1 MAALPGLQR
10 AEESDDDEQTRGG
23 MSAKITNTVFLEA
36 MFAEALPGTYTV
48 VCSFPGDPYKADR
61 SAWAGR
67 PWSPGQRLAPR
78 FDEGNTYTTVST
90 FEPDPQT
97 GEMRRR
103 KALHCSTHAVMVDDI
118 GTKVRP
124 EKLLM
129 PPSALIE
136 TSPQNFQAYLFLR
149 QDEAARDRAL
159 CERLI
164 ERMVAAG
171 LTADGKDPGM
181 KGVTRYGRLPVGVNG
196 KGKYVQILGA
206 PFQTRCTLFEPERR
220 YSIAEIAAAWR
231 LDLTAPEPRY
241 TNVVSITPALARRA
255 GEQFGALL
263 ETFQLM
269 RMYQGRIGEGPWHAV
284 TCPWVD
290 SHTDR
295 ADTGAAV
302 AEPSAD
308 NKYAGGFRCHHGH
321 CEGRGMRDVRRW
333 LRELVRLLDERK
345 AQ

>member
-1 MAALPGLQR
+1 
-10 AEESDDDEQTRGG
+10 
-23 MSAKITNTVFLEA
+23 MSAVSNRVFLEA
-36 MFAEALPGTYTV
+36 MFAEALPGTFTIIAA
-48 VCSFPGDPYKADR
+48 FPGDPNRVPPGSPPGEERRRWYGEP
-61 SAWAGR
+61 WA
-67 PWSPGQRLAPR
+67 PGQHVPRR
-78 FDEGNTYTTVST
+78 FDYQNSYLTVST

-103 KALHCSTHAVMVDDI
+103 KALFDALHAVMIDDV
-118 GTKVRP
+118 GTKVRQD
-124 EKLLM
+124 KLLL
-129 PPSALIE
+129 PASALIE
-136 TSPQNFQAYLFLR
+136 TSPQNFQAFYFIV
-149 QDEAARDRAL
+149 QDESARDRAL
-159 CERLI
+159 AERLI

-181 KGVTRYGRLPVGVNG
+181 KGVTRYGRLPVGANG
-196 KGKYVQILGA
+196 KAKYVQILGH
-206 PFQTRCTLFEPERR
+206 PFRTRCTLFEPQRR
-220 YSIAEIAAAWR
+220 YSITEIAGAWQ
-231 LDLTAPEPRY
+231 LDLTAPKPAY

-263 ETFQLM
+263 ETLQLM
-269 RMYQGRIGEGPWHAV
+269 QMYHGKIGAGPWHAI

-295 ADTGAAV
+295 AETGSAI

-308 NKYAGGFRCHHGH
+308 NNYAGGFVCHHGH
-321 CEGRGMRDVRRW
+321 CRDVRGMRDVRRW